1 MKKEI
6 ENLWYNYISC
16 SSEFTQDSTVPPH
29 LRAELVQTAE
39 KLRGGLSEDMVKL
52 MDKYEVLVSQV
63 STIEKCDAFKY
74 GFSLAIRL
82 ITESGAR

>member
-6 ENLWYNYISC
+6 ENLWYNYIGC

-29 LRAELVQTAE
+29 LRVELVKTAE

-63 STIEKCDAFKY
+63 STIEKCDAFRH

>member
-16 SSEFTQDSTVPPH
+16 CSEFTQDSNVPPH

-39 KLRGGLSEDMVKL
+39 NSA
-52 MDKYEVLVSQV
+52 EV
-63 STIEKCDAFKY
+63 
-74 GFSLAIRL
+74 
-82 ITESGAR
+82 